1 MTNDRIKEMKEEM
14 LLELTGNILPFWM
27 GKMRDDLNGGF
38 AARISGKG
46 EKDGNAC
53 KGAIL
58 NARIL
63 WTFSAAYR
71 ILGRPEYLE
80 TATRAKREIIDRFYD
95 RKFGGVYWSLTPE
108 GEPADRKKQIY
119 ALGFAIYGLSEYC
132 RATGDA
138 EALEYAVRLFRDIER
153 HSYDPAGNG
162 YFEAFA
168 EDWSEIGDMRLSD
181 KDINECKTMNTHL
194 HILEPYTALY
204 RVWKTPELEERLR
217 NLIKLFTCRIMDSKT
232 GHLRLFFN
240 ENWESSHDIISYGH
254 DIEASWLLYEA
265 ADVLGDKGLLAEIA
279 PAVVSTANA
288 AAEGFLPDAG
298 MIYESE
304 SLTGA
309 IDADRHWWVQAETV
323 VGYFNLW
330 QMTGRE
336 DALER
341 AFGCWEFIKRHIIDK
356 TGGEWYWS
364 LRSDGSVNTD
374 DDKAG
379 FWKCPYHNGRM
390 CMEIIERTEKISA
403 E

>member
-1 MTNDRIKEMKEEM
+1 M
-14 LLELTGNILPFWM
+14 
-27 GKMRDDLNGGF
+27 
-38 AARISGKG
+38 
-46 EKDGNAC
+46 
-53 KGAIL
+53 
-58 NARIL
+58 
-63 WTFSAAYR
+63 
-71 ILGRPEYLE
+71 
-80 TATRAKREIIDRFYD
+80 
-95 RKFGGVYWSLTPE
+95 
-108 GEPADRKKQIY
+108 
-119 ALGFAIYGLSEYC
+119 
-132 RATGDA
+132 
-138 EALEYAVRLFRDIER
+138 
-153 HSYDPAGNG
+153 
-162 YFEAFA
+162 
-168 EDWSEIGDMRLSD
+168 
-181 KDINECKTMNTHL
+181 
-194 HILEPYTALY
+194 
-204 RVWKTPELEERLR
+204 
-217 NLIKLFTCRIMDSKT
+217 
-232 GHLRLFFN
+232 
-240 ENWESSHDIISYGH
+240 
-254 DIEASWLLYEA
+254 
-265 ADVLGDKGLLAEIA
+265 
-279 PAVVSTANA
+279 STANA